1 MPEDP
6 DDLVMLTSAAS
17 ELQAGL
23 WISVL
28 ESHGIRA
35 VSPGSAATTLRW
47 EVAATDP
54 HRLYVRRADAQRAR
68 EVLDNQKS
76 DSIDIDWNEV
86 DVGAPEEATSSEAGP
101 TAGNSSRTAMAVAI
115 AVILIGIFVWLVVFA
130 PGVIQRP

>member
-35 VSPGSAATTLRW
+35 FSPGSAATNLRW
-47 EVAATDP
+47 EIAATDP
-54 HRLYVRRADAQRAR
+54 HRLYVRRADAERAR
-68 EVLDNQKS
+68 EVLDSQKS
-76 DSIDIDWNEV
+76 DSIDIDWNDV
-86 DVGAPEEATSSEAGP
+86 DVGAPEDATESETGP
-101 TAGNSSRTAMAVAI
+101 APGNSSRTAIVVVIGAI
-115 AVILIGIFVWLVVFA
+115 AVGVFIWLVVFA
-130 PGVIQRP
+130 PGVPERP

>member
-1 MPEDP
+1 MPDDP

-47 EVAATDP
+47 EVGSTDP
-54 HRLYVRRADAQRAR
+54 HRLYVRRADAERAR
-68 EVLDNQKS
+68 EVLDNQRS
-76 DSIDIDWNEV
+76 DSIDIDWNDV
-86 DVGAPEEATSSEAGP
+86 DVGTPEDAPEPEASASAGAP
-101 TAGNSSRTAMAVAI
+101 SRTAIVVVIGAI
-115 AVILIGIFVWLVVFA
+115 AIGVFIWLVVFA
-130 PGVIQRP
+130 PGVFERP